1 MCCAKK
7 IYKRAI
13 RQAKRQF
20 KDYRAAYVAE
30 LLDNKDVDFRIKWKG
45 LRAKCKGLVSE
56 DMEKNFVN
64 NITDNFR
71 ENILILVKVYY

>member
-1 MCCAKK
+1 MKREAIFLLQNWRLTGSQIPSKEYNDMCCAKK

-30 LLDNKDVDFRIKWKG
+30 LLDNKDVDFRIK
-45 LRAKCKGLVSE
+45 
-56 DMEKNFVN
+56 
-64 NITDNFR
+64 
-71 ENILILVKVYY
+71 